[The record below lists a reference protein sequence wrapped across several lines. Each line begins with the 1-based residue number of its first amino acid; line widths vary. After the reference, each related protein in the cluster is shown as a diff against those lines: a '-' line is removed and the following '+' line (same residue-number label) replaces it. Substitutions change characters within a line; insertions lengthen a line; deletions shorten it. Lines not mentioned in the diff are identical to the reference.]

1 MGDNVMLYLDDIQ
14 HTHPELLQKFISLC
28 DATRKIE
35 GVRNGQTRTY
45 DLRGRRVAVVMAGNP
60 YTESGDRFQVPDML
74 SNRADVYN
82 LGEIIGDSSEAFE
95 MSYLENSLTSNV
107 VLAPLSTCPP
117 EDARVII
124 QAAMRDSIDGIELE
138 SKLSM
143 DQVRE
148 MFEVMRK
155 LLRVRDVVLKVNR
168 AYIRSAAQADA
179 YRTEPPFK
187 LQGSYRNMNRMAEKV
202 ASVMNEAELQ
212 SLIVSSYEQ
221 DAQTLTTDNEANVL
235 KFKELMGIL
244 SAEEKE
250 RWDAIKYAYLESVR
264 MSGLDSDDQAG
275 QLMRQ
280 LASMRD
286 GLESIRQVISKAVSV
301 TDTSSEDRMDDRIAS
316 IRTVLQSTSDQ
327 LQAIAKQQATDPPSQ
342 KVLVQHKVPRVLA
355 DLVKGQFHLMQE
367 WLRPIMEESIDNGR
381 DLERLQKQLESMM
394 QNYQSVQDSFERP
407 NEGG

>member
-124 QAAMRDSIDGIELE
+124 QAAMRDSIDGIEVE